1 MRRLDE
7 ILKRG
12 AISPDAG
19 ATSPTGDAPPSVEDA
34 PEAPPCPHC
43 GGFGFVRR
51 PLPLGH
57 PQFGRARPC
66 DCVLAETA
74 EERQTRLL
82 RYSNLGLLR
91 RLTFDTLMP
100 RGRSAEPLHQERFAL
115 ALDAARR
122 YAEQPEGWLALLGRS
137 GAGKTHLAAAIA
149 NHRIALG
156 RPALFIVVPDLLDHL
171 RASYRPDAVETYDSL
186 FEQVRNAPL
195 LILDDLGAQS
205 PTPWAGEKLYQI
217 VNHRY
222 NAQLPTV
229 VTAALA
235 LDDLDERLR
244 TRLGDISQSQVFV
257 LEETAPRTTPIAGAL
272 SLPLV
277 RGMTFASFHPG
288 GMGASPAAAAN
299 LARALDYARSYAEGP
314 DGWLVFMGGTG
325 SGKTHLAA
333 AIGHRLQE
341 RGCQVEFVVVPDLL
355 DRIRALMSDD
365 GDADQ
370 HRLLDHVRTCPYL
383 ILDDLGVH
391 SATRWAQEKLFQILN
406 HRYNARLSTVI
417 TIGRPLSELPDAW
430 VSRMYDTKVGF
441 VFEIEAPDYRGAPRP
456 DTPPRRRR

>member
-1 MRRLDE
+1 
-7 ILKRG
+7 
-12 AISPDAG
+12 
-19 ATSPTGDAPPSVEDA
+19 
-34 PEAPPCPHC
+34 
-43 GGFGFVRR
+43 
-51 PLPLGH
+51 
-57 PQFGRARPC
+57 
-66 DCVLAETA
+66 
-74 EERQTRLL
+74 LL

-91 RLTFDTLMP
+91 RMTFDTLMP
-100 RGRSAEPLHQERFAL
+100 RGRSAEPVHQERFARAL
-115 ALDAARR
+115 AAARR
-122 YAEQPEGWLALLGRS
+122 FAEEPEGWLTLLGRS
-137 GAGKTHLAAAIA
+137 GSGKTHLAAAIA

-171 RASYRPDAVETYDSL
+171 RASYRPDAAEPYDSL

-244 TRLGDISQSQVFV
+244 TRLADLSLGQVVV
-257 LEETAPRTTPIAGAL
+257 LEETAPRAAPIAGAL

-277 RGMTFASFHPG
+277 RGMTFATFNPA
-288 GMGASPAAAAN
+288 GMNASAEAAAN
-299 LARALDYARSYAEGP
+299 LGRALQFARNYAQRP
-314 DGWLVFMGGTG
+314 DGWLVFLGGTG

-333 AIGHRLQE
+333 AIGHELQSQG
-341 RGCQVEFVVVPDLL
+341 RQVEFVVVPDLL

-365 GDADQ
+365 GDAEQ
-370 HRLLDHVRTCPYL
+370 HRLLEHVRTCPHL

-417 TIGRPLSELPDAW
+417 TIGRPLAELPDAW
-430 VSRMYDTKVGF
+430 VSRMYDTKVGC
-441 VFEIEAPDYRGAPRP
+441 VFEIEAPDYRGTTRP
-456 DTPPRRRR
+456 EPPRRRR